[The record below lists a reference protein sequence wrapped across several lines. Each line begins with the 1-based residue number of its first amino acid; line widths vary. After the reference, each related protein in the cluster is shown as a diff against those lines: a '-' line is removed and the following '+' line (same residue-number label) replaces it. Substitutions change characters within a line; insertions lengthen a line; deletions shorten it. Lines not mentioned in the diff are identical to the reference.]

1 MPASPALL
9 AQLPDWQIDGNR
21 LVREFLFRD
30 YHETI
35 EFVNALA
42 FMVHREDHHPDL
54 QVGYRRCTAS
64 WTTHSAGHRLS
75 ENDFIC
81 AAKADALYAG
91 TSRRMSK
98 NNEMTGTIVAA
109 HGRHYLADVGGAQSK
124 FLQCVTRGK
133 KTNVAVGD
141 IVHLKRTSNDQAVI
155 EKIAERT
162 TLLYRSD
169 QYKSKLLAANITRL
183 FIVIATEP
191 GFADDLVSRSL
202 VACEAAGVEAH
213 LILNKVDVTR
223 AAGAR
228 ARARGAVREPR
239 LSAARS
245 LGQDRSR
252 RRRRRLMPL
261 LAGQSSIFIGQSGM
275 GKSSLINLL
284 VPDADIAVREIS
296 AALDTGKHTTTF
308 TRLYRAGHGRWRR
321 PDHRL
326 AGLPGIRPVP
336 PDRRHAG
343 TRLRRVQAL
352 PGRLQVLQLPPPG
365 RAAVR
370 GAGGGRRR
378 QDREDPARAVC
389 AAAARIRTD
398 LY

>member
-1 MPASPALL
+1 
-9 AQLPDWQIDGNR
+9 
-21 LVREFLFRD
+21 
-30 YHETI
+30 
-35 EFVNALA
+35 
-42 FMVHREDHHPDL
+42 
-54 QVGYRRCTAS
+54 
-64 WTTHSAGHRLS
+64 
-75 ENDFIC
+75 
-81 AAKADALYAG
+81 
-91 TSRRMSK
+91 MSK
-98 NNEMTGTIVAA
+98 NSKNNANLTGTIIAA
-109 HGRHYLADVGGAQSK
+109 HGRHYLADVDGE

-213 LILNKVDVTR
+213 LILNKVDVEEPL
-223 AAGAR
+223 AR
-228 ARARGAVREPR
+228 ARERAAPVRGLGYPLHEVSARTDPEEAV
-239 LSAARS
+239 AT
-245 LGQDRSR
+245 
-252 RRRRRLMPL
+252 LMPL

-296 AALDTGKHTTTF
+296 EALDTGKHTTTF
-308 TRLYRAGHGRWRR
+308 TRLYR
-321 PDHRL
+321 
-326 AGLPGIRPVP
+326 LPGASSGSQIIDSPGFQEFGLYHLTEG
-336 PDRRHAG
+336 HAG

-370 GAGGGRRR
+370 GAGGGRGR
-378 QDREDPARAVC
+378 QDREDPPRAVC
-389 AAAARIRTD
+389 AAAARV